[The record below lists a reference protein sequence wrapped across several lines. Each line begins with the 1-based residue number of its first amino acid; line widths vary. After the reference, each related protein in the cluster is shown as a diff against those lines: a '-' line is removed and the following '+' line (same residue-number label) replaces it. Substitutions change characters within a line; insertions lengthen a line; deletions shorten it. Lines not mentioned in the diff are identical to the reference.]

1 MGRAWNQKADDVMT
15 PEQEQMVLDNM
26 RLVHYFAHK
35 LAPRLADGNS
45 YDYEDLVGEG
55 QIALIKA
62 VERFDPSKGFKFS
75 TFAGPSID
83 GAMRKF
89 LGEHVPTVKH
99 SPSVVRLANKM
110 ITDGLI
116 DLPPAEAAEIL
127 GVTEDKILRVYDY
140 LNNRRCAELD
150 RPVSDD
156 EGKDVTLLDSLSLAD
171 TVDFDRQ
178 LIIDEFVGTLDE
190 RERYILKAAIAG
202 ERQQDI
208 SKRLGISQTHVSR
221 ISRKIMEKAEGY
233 GKGGDQMPNMAEMR
247 KLIPLEKLKE
257 LLLENKTSSE
267 IGAMYGLERKDIENL
282 KRSYKINKEKLGVS
296 YFDRYETYKP
306 EREVEDIVIDIPE
319 AVAQEA
325 EKGELPEWVEQL
337 LAQGDSRIIINAQN
351 ITINIGA

>member
-1 MGRAWNQKADDVMT
+1 
-15 PEQEQMVLDNM
+15 MVLDNM
-26 RLVHYFAHK
+26 RLVHYFARK

-62 VERFDPSKGFKFS
+62 VERFDPDKGFKFS
-75 TFAGPSID
+75 TFAGPCID

-127 GVTEDKILRVYDY
+127 GVTEEKILRVHDY

-150 RPVSDD
+150 RPMTDD
-156 EGKDVTLLDSLSLAD
+156 EGKDITLLDSLSLTD

-178 LIIDEFVGTLDE
+178 MIIDEFVDTLDD
-190 RERYILKAAIAG
+190 RERFILKASIAG
-202 ERQQDI
+202 DGQREI
-208 SKRLGISQTHVSR
+208 AERLGIAQAHVSR
-221 ISRKIMEKAEGY
+221 ILTAVMKKAEEY
-233 GKGGDQMPNMAEMR
+233 GKGGDQMPNMTEMR

-282 KRSYKINKEKLGVS
+282 KRSYKITKEKLGVS
-296 YFDRYETYKP
+296 YFDRHETYKP
-306 EREVEDIVIDIPE
+306 EQEVEEIVIEIPE
-319 AVAQEA
+319 VVAVEQEA
-325 EKGELPEWVEQL
+325 KKVELPEWVKQL
-337 LAQGDSRIIINAQN
+337 LAQGDGRIIINAQN